1 MTQTA
6 GKSRI
11 SGGHGDTVK
20 SKANAMKG
28 EPQNSAMDNPASDE
42 NSLPNFHPS

>member
-20 SKANAMKG
+20 TKAPANKG
-28 EPQNSAMDNPASDE
+28 EPLNSAMDNPASEE
-42 NSLPNFHPS
+42 NSMPNFHPS